1 MPAREKPSKLVK
13 SGELSASAWAKTF
26 SRARASAGAGEG
38 AGADG
43 VGLPAGGLRQAVDR
57 QASGAKPGPGRA
69 RTSFLWVEQE
79 YQAGASVATPE
90 AAG

>member
-1 MPAREKPSKLVK
+1 MPALAQGLGPTAWGCPRELV
-13 SGELSASAWAKTF
+13 
-26 SRARASAGAGEG
+26 R
-38 AGADG
+38 
-43 VGLPAGGLRQAVDR
+43 PAVDR
-57 QASGAKPGPGRA
+57 QASGAWPGLGRA